1 MANRL
6 RPVQLHTGDVGSFGS
21 WGCVILGC
29 AYVSCTNA
37 SMKFVVSEYDFPD
50 FLARFPAR
58 FCIAEKS
65 VRFAVS
71 GDPDIEVARV
81 SF

>member
-1 MANRL
+1 M
-6 RPVQLHTGDVGSFGS
+6 
-21 WGCVILGC
+21 
-29 AYVSCTNA
+29 SCTNA